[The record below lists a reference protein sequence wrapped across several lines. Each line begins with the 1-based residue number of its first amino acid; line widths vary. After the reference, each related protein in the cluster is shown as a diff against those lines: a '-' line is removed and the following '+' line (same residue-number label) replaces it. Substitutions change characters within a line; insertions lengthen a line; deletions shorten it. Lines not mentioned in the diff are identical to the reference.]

1 MNSRIVSHEDQ
12 QSLMIQACIHPHPA
26 REESPRRGNAA
37 SSEELG
43 VRDRARSRGRS
54 IVELGEEEL
63 LQVSLLPDED
73 IEELYEELVL
83 EQGLPSS
90 VGVPPEA

>member
-1 MNSRIVSHEDQ
+1 M
-12 QSLMIQACIHPHPA
+12 
-26 REESPRRGNAA
+26 
-37 SSEELG
+37 
-43 VRDRARSRGRS
+43 
-54 IVELGEEEL
+54 ELGEEEL